1 MIRVVIADDHE
12 IVRRGMKEILVDWLD
27 EVEVHEA
34 ATAEAL
40 LDTVQTGEWHLVI
53 LDIVMPGPGVV
64 EVIRRLKQ
72 LHPRVPV
79 LILTAVMEDQYASQT
94 LGAGADGYITKRYAS
109 DELINAV
116 RALLRGD
123 RYLSQEAL
131 RAVTGQ
137 LRGDAPQLPHDRLS
151 PRERQVFLLLAR
163 GRTVKEAAADLNVSD
178 KTIATYVIRIRE
190 KTGLSSYVEFA
201 RYAMLHHLDEPATAT
216 GDVG

>member
-12 IVRRGMKEILVDWLD
+12 IVRRGMKEILDDWLD
-27 EVEVHEA
+27 DVDVHEA
-34 ATAEAL
+34 GTAEAL
-40 LDTVQTGEWHLVI
+40 LQTVQTGEWHLFI
-53 LDIVMPGPGVV
+53 LDILMPGPGVV
-64 EVIRRLKQ
+64 EVIRQLKEQ
-72 LHPRVPV
+72 HPQVPI

-94 LGAGADGYITKRYAS
+94 LAAGADGYITKRYAS

-151 PRERQVFLLLAR
+151 PRERQVFLMLAR
-163 GRTVKEAAADLNVSD
+163 GLTVKEAASDLNVSD

-201 RYAMLHHLDEPATAT
+201 RYAMQHRLDE
-216 GDVG
+216 